1 MGGPSG
7 NSEMVHAG
15 LRRGH
20 AIERALAAVLLCLAL
35 LPGCGYR
42 RPALV
47 QPQAVV
53 TLDGEPVAEADVMLV
68 PIGAGRAVKGVS
80 DQNGRIVFSTY
91 GAADGVPPG
100 SYKAIVTKRELT
112 KRGARKLEAGRARS
126 AVADD
131 GSSDVMVELQDD
143 DYRSLLPSCY
153 GAVDTTDLTVKVER
167 GSREITLALESK
179 KPVK

>member
-1 MGGPSG
+1 
-7 NSEMVHAG
+7 MVHVG
-15 LRRGH
+15 LREGDV
-20 AIERALAAVLLCLAL
+20 IQRAFAAVLLCLAL

-47 QPQAVV
+47 QPQALV

-68 PIGAGRAVKGVS
+68 PTGSGRAVKGVS
-80 DQNGRIVFSTY
+80 DQNGRIAFSTY

-112 KRGARKLEAGRARS
+112 KRGARKLAASRERS
-126 AVADD
+126 AADD
-131 GSSDVMVELQDD
+131 NGSPNAMIELQDD

-153 GAVDTTDLTVKVER
+153 AAVDTTDLMVTVDR
-167 GSREITLALESK
+167 GSRQVTLALESK
-179 KPVK
+179 KPPK